1 MHERTYPKSKEVN
14 GRLVVVF
21 VVVCALV
28 GAMAV
33 FKAPYVSAEMTR
45 HLKEQSLR
53 NRLSA
58 GQVVGNSPEKA
69 RAILLE
75 AGLKVGNPGR
85 LVAVPSKS
93 LGAKT
98 AGPDYWQRFPGYT
111 LVFGGSGRS
120 LVGYARPIE
129 GVSLDWTKRPWLK
142 TYQIKIRVIIAVDK
156 HEKVV
161 GYSVFSYRGPP
172 EIGDPTFD

>member
-1 MHERTYPKSKEVN
+1 VN
-14 GRLVVVF
+14 GRLVVVV
-21 VVVCALV
+21 VVVCALA
-28 GAMAV
+28 GALAV

-45 HLKEQSLR
+45 HFKEQSLR

-58 GQVVGNSPEKA
+58 GQVVGNSYEKA
-69 RAILLE
+69 RAILLDE
-75 AGLKVGNPGR
+75 GLKVEHSGR
-85 LVAVPSKS
+85 LVAVPSNS
-93 LGAKT
+93 LGART

-120 LVGYARPIE
+120 VVGYARPIE
-129 GVSLDWTKRPWLK
+129 GLSFDWTKPPWLK
-142 TYQIKIRVIIAVDK
+142 KYQIKIRVVIAVDK